1 VSKREPVP
9 GYIPELKALK
19 VRLSV
24 FVRMRWL
31 VVLGIIAVALFARYV
46 FNIGF
51 QTLPVFI
58 ICAFLLAYNFW
69 MYAWN
74 RRLAREDNELVIKR
88 AQINGYIQ
96 VLLDLAVLTI
106 LLHYT
111 GGITNPFIFVYV
123 IHTTAASILLTR
135 RRAYELT
142 IIAVGMAALLAFL
155 EYSGIIG
162 HVNLNGFVS
171 DALYQQLNYVL
182 SIIVTLAVLTF
193 TSTYITTAVAGELRQ
208 QHLKVDE
215 LRDQLMAE
223 DKRELERFSGEVAH
237 LKEERTRFVRLLSVV
252 AHDLQAPLVAVQ
264 SCISYVLDGYAG
276 ETNDEQKD
284 WLQRSSRRIDGL
296 LVLITDLLDIPRI
309 ELGQLK
315 QEMAEIALNDVINR
329 SLEGLDIVAR
339 KKGLQLTVELPD
351 RSPVIYGSS
360 RRLQQVVTNLTNN
373 AINYTNE
380 GSITIKLTEDTDEI
394 RVEVIDT
401 GIGIP
406 AKDLPRLFDEFSRGS
421 NVEIKGSGL
430 GLSISRRI
438 ITAHGG
444 KIWAES
450 PLLEDGRGSKF
461 IFTIPKQK
469 DTASQPNKN

>member
-1 VSKREPVP
+1 MSKREPVP

>member
-1 VSKREPVP
+1 MSKREPVP

-96 VLLDLAVLTI
+96 VLLDLAVLTV

-450 PLLEDGRGSKF
+450 PLLEDGRGSIF

>member
-1 VSKREPVP
+1 
-9 GYIPELKALK
+9 
-19 VRLSV
+19 
-24 FVRMRWL
+24 MRWL

-58 ICAFLLAYNFW
+58 ICAFLLAYNLW
-69 MYAWN
+69 MYLWN
-74 RRLAREDNELVIKR
+74 RRLAGEETELVIRR
-88 AQINGYIQ
+88 AQISGYIQ
-96 VLLDLAVLTI
+96 VLLDLAVLTV

-142 IIAVGMAALLAFL
+142 TIAVGMAGLLAFL

-171 DALYQQLNYVL
+171 DALYQQPNYVL
-182 SIIVTLAVLTF
+182 SIIITLAVLTY

-223 DKRELERFSGEVAH
+223 DKRELERFSGEVAN

-264 SCISYVLDGYAG
+264 SCISYVLEGYAG

-315 QEMAEIALNDVINR
+315 QEMAEIPLNEVINH
-329 SLEGLDIVAR
+329 SLEGLDIVA
-339 KKGLQLTVELPD
+339 KKKNLQLTVELPAQ
-351 RSPVIYGSS
+351 SPVIYGSS
-360 RRLQQVVTNLTNN
+360 RRLQQVITNLTNN

-380 GSITIKLTEDTDEI
+380 GSINIKLTENADEI
-394 RVEVIDT
+394 RVDVTDT

-406 AKDLPRLFDEFSRGS
+406 SKDLPRLFDEFCRGS
-421 NVEIKGSGL
+421 NVEVKGSGL
-430 GLSISRRI
+430 GLSISKRI
-438 ITAHGG
+438 IIAHGG

-469 DTASQPNKN
+469 LNTQISKN

>member
-1 VSKREPVP
+1 
-9 GYIPELKALK
+9 
-19 VRLSV
+19 
-24 FVRMRWL
+24 MRWL

-51 QTLPVFI
+51 RTLPVFI

-430 GLSISRRI
+430 GLSISKRI

>member
-1 VSKREPVP
+1 MSKREPVP

-58 ICAFLLAYNFW
+58 TCAFLLAYNLW
-69 MYAWN
+69 MYLWN
-74 RRLAREDNELVIKR
+74 RRLAREDNELVIRR
-88 AQINGYIQ
+88 AQISGYIQ
-96 VLLDLAVLTI
+96 VLLDLGVLTV

-111 GGITNPFIFVYV
+111 GGITNPFVFVYV
-123 IHTTAASILLTR
+123 IHTTAASILLNR

-142 IIAVGMAALLAFL
+142 TIAVGMVALLAFL

-162 HVNLNGFVS
+162 HVNLTGFVS
-171 DALYQQLNYVL
+171 DTLYQQLNYVL
-182 SIIVTLAVLTF
+182 SIIVTLAVLNY
-193 TSTYITTAVAGELRQ
+193 TSTYISTAVAGELRQ

-215 LRDQLMAE
+215 LRDQLMEE

-276 ETNDEQKD
+276 ETNEEQKD

-315 QEMAEIALNDVINR
+315 QEMAEISLNDVISR
-329 SLEGLDIVAR
+329 SLEGLDILAN
-339 KKGLQLTVELPD
+339 KKGLQLTVELPAQ
-351 RSPVIYGSS
+351 SPVIYGSS

-380 GSITIKLTEDTDEI
+380 GSINIKLTENTDEI
-394 RVEVIDT
+394 RVEVVDT

-406 AKDLPRLFDEFSRGS
+406 PKDLPRLFDEFCRGS
-421 NVEIKGSGL
+421 NVEVKGSGL
-430 GLSISRRI
+430 GLSISKRI
-438 ITAHGG
+438 IVAHGG

-450 PLLEDGRGSKF
+450 PYLPDGRGSKF

-469 DTASQPNKN
+469 NATPINKT

>member
-1 VSKREPVP
+1 
-9 GYIPELKALK
+9 
-19 VRLSV
+19 
-24 FVRMRWL
+24 MRWL

-450 PLLEDGRGSKF
+450 PLLEDGRGSIF

>member
-1 VSKREPVP
+1 MSKREPVP

-444 KIWAES
+444 KIWVES

>member
-1 VSKREPVP
+1 MSKREPVP

-24 FVRMRWL
+24 FVKMRWL

-58 ICAFLLAYNFW
+58 ICAFLLAYNLW
-69 MYAWN
+69 MYLWN
-74 RRLAREDNELVIKR
+74 RRLAGEETELVIRR
-88 AQINGYIQ
+88 AQISGYIQ
-96 VLLDLAVLTI
+96 VLLDLAVLTV

-142 IIAVGMAALLAFL
+142 TIAVGMAALLAFL

-171 DALYQQLNYVL
+171 DALYQQPNYVL
-182 SIIVTLAVLTF
+182 SIIITLAVLTY

-223 DKRELERFSGEVAH
+223 DKRELERFSGEVAN

-264 SCISYVLDGYAG
+264 SCISYVLEGYAG

-284 WLQRSSRRIDGL
+284 WLQRTSRRIDGL

-315 QEMAEIALNDVINR
+315 QEMAEIPLNEVINH
-329 SLEGLDIVAR
+329 SLEGLDIVA
-339 KKGLQLTVELPD
+339 KKKNLQLTVELPAQ
-351 RSPVIYGSS
+351 SPVIYGSS
-360 RRLQQVVTNLTNN
+360 RRLQQVITNLTNN

-380 GSITIKLTEDTDEI
+380 GSINIKLTENADEI
-394 RVEVIDT
+394 RVDVTDT

-406 AKDLPRLFDEFSRGS
+406 SKDLPRLFDEFCRGS
-421 NVEIKGSGL
+421 NVEVKGSGL
-430 GLSISRRI
+430 GLSISKRI
-438 ITAHGG
+438 IIAHGG

-469 DTASQPNKN
+469 LNTQISKN

>member
-1 VSKREPVP
+1 MSKREPVP

-450 PLLEDGRGSKF
+450 PLLEDGRGSIF

>member
-1 VSKREPVP
+1 MSKREPVP

-155 EYSGIIG
+155 ENSGIIG

>member
-1 VSKREPVP
+1 MAKREPVP

-24 FVRMRWL
+24 FVKMRWL

-58 ICAFLLAYNFW
+58 ICAFLLAYNLW
-69 MYAWN
+69 MYLWN
-74 RRLAREDNELVIKR
+74 RRLAGEETELVIRR
-88 AQINGYIQ
+88 AQISGYIQ
-96 VLLDLAVLTI
+96 VLLDLAVLTV

-142 IIAVGMAALLAFL
+142 TIAVGMAALLAFL

-171 DALYQQLNYVL
+171 DALYQQPNYVL
-182 SIIVTLAVLTF
+182 SIIITLAVLTY

-223 DKRELERFSGEVAH
+223 DKRELERFSGEVAN

-264 SCISYVLDGYAG
+264 SCISYVLEGYAG

-315 QEMAEIALNDVINR
+315 QEMAEIPLNEVINH
-329 SLEGLDIVAR
+329 SLEGLDIVA
-339 KKGLQLTVELPD
+339 KKKNLQLTVELPAQ
-351 RSPVIYGSS
+351 SPVIYGSS
-360 RRLQQVVTNLTNN
+360 RRLQQVITNLTNN

-380 GSITIKLTEDTDEI
+380 GSINIKLTENADEI
-394 RVEVIDT
+394 RVDVTDT

-406 AKDLPRLFDEFSRGS
+406 SKDLPRLFDEFCRGS
-421 NVEIKGSGL
+421 NVEVKGSGL
-430 GLSISRRI
+430 GLSISKRI
-438 ITAHGG
+438 IIAHGG

-469 DTASQPNKN
+469 LNTQISKN

>member
-1 VSKREPVP
+1 MSKREPVP

-24 FVRMRWL
+24 FVKMRWL

-58 ICAFLLAYNFW
+58 ICAFLLAYNLW
-69 MYAWN
+69 MYLWN
-74 RRLAREDNELVIKR
+74 RRLAGEETELVIRR
-88 AQINGYIQ
+88 AQISGYIQ
-96 VLLDLAVLTI
+96 VLLDLAVLTV

-142 IIAVGMAALLAFL
+142 TIAVGMAALLAFL

-171 DALYQQLNYVL
+171 DALYQQPNYVL
-182 SIIVTLAVLTF
+182 SIIITLAVLTY

-223 DKRELERFSGEVAH
+223 DKRELERFSGEVAN

-264 SCISYVLDGYAG
+264 SCISYVLEGYAG

-315 QEMAEIALNDVINR
+315 QEMAEIPLNEVINH
-329 SLEGLDIVAR
+329 SLEGLDIVA
-339 KKGLQLTVELPD
+339 KKKNLQLTVELPAQ
-351 RSPVIYGSS
+351 SPVIYGSS
-360 RRLQQVVTNLTNN
+360 RRLQQVITNLTNN

-380 GSITIKLTEDTDEI
+380 GSINIKLTENADEI
-394 RVEVIDT
+394 RVDVTDT

-406 AKDLPRLFDEFSRGS
+406 SKDLPRLFDEFCRGS
-421 NVEIKGSGL
+421 NVEVKGSGL
-430 GLSISRRI
+430 GLSISKRI
-438 ITAHGG
+438 IIAHGG

-469 DTASQPNKN
+469 LNTQISKN

>member
-1 VSKREPVP
+1 
-9 GYIPELKALK
+9 
-19 VRLSV
+19 
-24 FVRMRWL
+24 MRWL

-182 SIIVTLAVLTF
+182 SIIVTLALLTF
-193 TSTYITTAVAGELRQ
+193 TSTYITTAVAGELRE

-276 ETNDEQKD
+276 ETNNEQKD

-315 QEMAEIALNDVINR
+315 QEMAEISLNDVINR

>member
-1 VSKREPVP
+1 
-9 GYIPELKALK
+9 
-19 VRLSV
+19 
-24 FVRMRWL
+24 MRWL

>member
-1 VSKREPVP
+1 MSKREPVP

-24 FVRMRWL
+24 FVKMRWL

-58 ICAFLLAYNFW
+58 ICAFLLAYNLW
-69 MYAWN
+69 MYLWN
-74 RRLAREDNELVIKR
+74 RRLAGEETELVIRR
-88 AQINGYIQ
+88 AQISGYIQ
-96 VLLDLAVLTI
+96 VLLDLAVLTV

-142 IIAVGMAALLAFL
+142 TIAVGMAALLAFL

-171 DALYQQLNYVL
+171 DALYQQPNYVL
-182 SIIVTLAVLTF
+182 SIIITLAVLTY

-223 DKRELERFSGEVAH
+223 DKRELERFSGEVAN

-264 SCISYVLDGYAG
+264 SCISYVLEGYAG

-315 QEMAEIALNDVINR
+315 QEMAEIPLNEVINH
-329 SLEGLDIVAR
+329 SLEGLDIVA
-339 KKGLQLTVELPD
+339 KKKNLQLTVELPAQ
-351 RSPVIYGSS
+351 SPVIYGSS
-360 RRLQQVVTNLTNN
+360 RRLQQVITNLTNN

-380 GSITIKLTEDTDEI
+380 GSINIKLTENADEI
-394 RVEVIDT
+394 RVDVTDT

-406 AKDLPRLFDEFSRGS
+406 SKDLPRLFDEFCRGS
-421 NVEIKGSGL
+421 NVEVKGSGL
-430 GLSISRRI
+430 GLSISKRI
-438 ITAHGG
+438 IIAHGG

-469 DTASQPNKN
+469 LNIQISKN